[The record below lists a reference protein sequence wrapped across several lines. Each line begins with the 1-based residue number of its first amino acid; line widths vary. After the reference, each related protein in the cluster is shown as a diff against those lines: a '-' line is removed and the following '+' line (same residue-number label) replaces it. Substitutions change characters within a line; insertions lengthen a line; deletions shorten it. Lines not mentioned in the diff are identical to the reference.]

1 MNVRDTW
8 QQRAL
13 AGMRKRDQAR
23 EAEWQRRATAAA
35 IKAARDVVSGGNFPP
50 NAPVGGLCDVQW
62 GWVVAAILFGWMS
75 TKAEQAVTEEIDAG
89 LVLRMTGLDP
99 DPMDAGVISAIL
111 PKLADVPGID
121 WSKPIGDWQR
131 EAMVDFLIGALR
143 LVRQGTIA
151 RDFGRDTIIT
161 RTNRGVAVREVGT
174 AAGGPPATPA
184 ELNDPILL

>member
-1 MNVRDTW
+1 MGLMSARDTW

-13 AGMRKRDQAR
+13 AATRKRDQAR

-35 IKAARDVVSGGNFPP
+35 IKAARDVVLGGRFPP
-50 NAPVGGLCDVQW
+50 DAPVGGLCDIQW

-75 TKAEQAVTEEIDAG
+75 MKAEQAVTEEIDTE

-99 DPMDAGVISAIL
+99 DPMDAGVITAIL

-131 EAMVDFLIGALR
+131 NEMVAFLLAALQLAR
-143 LVRQGTIA
+143 CGEIA
-151 RDFGRDTIIT
+151 RDARCRVIT
-161 RTNRGVAVREVGT
+161 RTNHSV
-174 AAGGPPATPA
+174 AAGGPLLTPDAT
-184 ELNDPILL
+184 I